1 MDDAVEVA
9 RLLDILGNRN
19 RRRIIELLRQKPCF
33 VTEISDTLTISPKA
47 VIDHLQM
54 MEREAILSFQ
64 TDERRRKY
72 YFLANDILVDVSLKE
87 VRVASTVTSQD
98 DEKNERLKNSV
109 VMLGR
114 MITAHDQMQ
123 SQLEQIN
130 HDIETKI
137 NDIARNHKDLF
148 GSDREITVIIAL
160 SHYSLNVTGTGAG
173 HGNST
178 GQPHRY
184 PETVR
189 TSGTCEE
196 VRRNLY
202 APRCPCRIIPTAP
215 TMMCSTTWQRLS
227 MILSGTCRT
236 ASMHALLVIR
246 LLPVSQPE
254 VILIFSSP
262 DLPGTMKRSRM
273 KSWNPKTPCIL
284 PLPCRR
290 SPECTGCRY

>member
-54 MEREAILSFQ
+54 MEREAILSFH

-87 VRVASTVTSQD
+87 VRVASTVTSED

-114 MITAHDQMQ
+114 MIKAYDQMHA
-123 SQLEQIN
+123 QLEQIN
-130 HDIETKI
+130 HDIEIKI

-160 SHYSLNVTGTGAG
+160 SHTPLTLPELEQATEISRDSLTG
-173 HGNST
+173 
-178 GQPHRY
+178 
-184 PETVR
+184 
-189 TSGTCEE
+189 
-196 VRRNLY
+196 
-202 APRCPCRIIPTAP
+202 
-215 TMMCSTTWQRLS
+215 
-227 MILSGTCRT
+227 ILKRFERQG
-236 ASMHALLVIR
+236 LV
-246 LLPVSQPE
+246 
-254 VILIFSSP
+254 
-262 DLPGTMKRSRM
+262 KRSGEIYTLRGVHA
-273 KSWNPKTPCIL
+273 
-284 PLPCRR
+284 
-290 SPECTGCRY
+290 E